1 MLTTEN
7 AANHVAAY
15 GRLFRQ
21 HEDMR
26 IQYALHGHAPY
37 DELPIALRTTYETY
51 HASPAART
59 AFETWFLPLVTLKE
73 KTAVRT
79 VQLPALFKHF
89 IRAYVANF
97 TDADDKGVMAL
108 RAAVKAGDPSWVM
121 NKNHLAA
128 ALLLTHR
135 PPSSLFT

>member
-7 AANHVAAY
+7 AANHIAAY

-21 HEDMR
+21 HDDIR
-26 IQYALHGHAPY
+26 LQYALHGHAPY
-37 DELPIALRTTYETY
+37 DELPTALRTTYETY

-79 VQLPALFKHF
+79 EQLPALFKHF
-89 IRAYVANF
+89 IRTHMTGLTEANE
-97 TDADDKGVMAL
+97 DDLHGL
-108 RAAVKAGDPSWVM
+108 RAAVVEGDPAWVM
-121 NKNHLAA
+121 NKNYLAT
-128 ALLLTHR
+128 ALRLVRKT
-135 PPSSLFT
+135 SSMPCA